1 MFLRGDIFC
10 TFACVLRD
18 VDAKLND
25 VAGENLTRRT
35 LLRAATQPL
44 AVDERP
50 VAAFSVL
57 QVKLTHR
64 NTAGENHVEKSMKQ
78 TDTDGLVKMNQIQ
91 SH

>member
-1 MFLRGDIFC
+1 MYTKTIRNSVCYWVEMYSVCTC
-10 TFACVLRD
+10 TFACVLSD

-25 VAGENLTRRT
+25 VAGENLAGWT

-57 QVKLTHR
+57 QVELRHT
-64 NTAGENHVEKSMKQ
+64 
-78 TDTDGLVKMNQIQ
+78 
-91 SH
+91 